1 MFQISQNVAIII
13 ILKISSDK
21 PTWFFFLDE
30 YKLFYSKITRPE
42 LYAFTLHPN
51 DLILDFHLMSSILK
65 KIMLHYMLTN
75 I

>member
-30 YKLFYSKITRPE
+30 YKLFYSKITRLE

-65 KIMLHYMLTN
+65 NVMLRYMLTN